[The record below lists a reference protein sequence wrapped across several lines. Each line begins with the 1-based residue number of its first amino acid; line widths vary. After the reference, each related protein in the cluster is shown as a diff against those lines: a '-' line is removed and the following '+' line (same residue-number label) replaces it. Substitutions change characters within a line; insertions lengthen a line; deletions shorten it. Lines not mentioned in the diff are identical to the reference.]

1 MFDKNIS
8 LGYDKW
14 KNAEDIEFVG
24 GRFHVDTKNGETLDT
39 SFIDKE
45 WSGIEEEEQTLQT
58 ACLNEPSINS
68 IKKYINNGNLE
79 KVGEEYIYGSEPYKK
94 GESYSTRVNAEAVVP
109 LSTSKLVA
117 L

>member
-1 MFDKNIS
+1 MENIDITKYNFEEVFKVRFVVEAKTYSEAYKKYSDMFDKNIS

-45 WSGIEEEEQTLQT
+45 WSGIEEEE
-58 ACLNEPSINS
+58 
-68 IKKYINNGNLE
+68 
-79 KVGEEYIYGSEPYKK
+79 
-94 GESYSTRVNAEAVVP
+94 
-109 LSTSKLVA
+109 
-117 L
+117 